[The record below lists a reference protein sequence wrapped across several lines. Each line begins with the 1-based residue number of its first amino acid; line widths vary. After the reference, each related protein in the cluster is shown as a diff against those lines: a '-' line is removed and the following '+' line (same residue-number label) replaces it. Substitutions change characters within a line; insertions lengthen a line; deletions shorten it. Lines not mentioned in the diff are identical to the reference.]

1 MQSMR
6 LHTRPCNH
14 KASSCKCYNFEDPRW
29 NELLHEAAGDEGWTL
44 ERIGAICERHRG
56 NQSLHLDVEEDG
68 HVHRVRSDASIH
80 VTDALLDEFALAV
93 GPENMSFTRR

>member
-44 ERIGAICERHRG
+44 ERIGEVMGSSRMSICTQEKRILDKVRKALKNKNITG
-56 NQSLHLDVEEDG
+56 ND
-68 HVHRVRSDASIH
+68 I
-80 VTDALLDEFALAV
+80 
-93 GPENMSFTRR
+93 